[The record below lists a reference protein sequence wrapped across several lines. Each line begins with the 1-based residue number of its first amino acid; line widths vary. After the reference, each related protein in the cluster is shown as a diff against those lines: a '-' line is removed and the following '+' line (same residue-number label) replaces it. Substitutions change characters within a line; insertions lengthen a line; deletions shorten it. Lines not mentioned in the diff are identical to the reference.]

1 MYNLY
6 FYLVTSTPSFDLPYM
21 LHYSKI
27 GVAWS
32 YAWIW
37 VIPFNVINCCR
48 HPYEKK
54 DEQCFYDLRY
64 ADKDLFAWLDF
75 IIAGNNFD
83 KKCFNS
89 LWLPPF
95 RIMYHVYIYKTRLL
109 YCLLSTFYCILI
121 RQTYTK
127 SKAIH

>member
-6 FYLVTSTPSFDLPYM
+6 FNLITSSRFDHSYI
-21 LHYSKI
+21 LHYLKI

-37 VIPFNVINCCR
+37 AISFKVINCCR
-48 HPYEKK
+48 HPKEKK

-95 RIMYHVYIYKTRLL
+95 RIMYHVYISKTRLL
-109 YCLLSTFYCILI
+109 YCLLSTLYCILI

>member
-6 FYLVTSTPSFDLPYM
+6 FYLVTSPSFDHPYM
-21 LHYSKI
+21 LQYSKI

-32 YAWIW
+32 YAWIC
-37 VIPFNVINCCR
+37 VISFNVINCCR

-109 YCLLSTFYCILI
+109 YCLLSTLYCILI